1 MNNKFIKDNIHLEKG
16 EAYEWY
22 LLNTSS
28 LYKEE
33 FRKDSSKKELIESY
47 LNAAKNIYEQM
58 TISTH
63 AYGATYVFRSDTLS
77 IPFLFLCRHRIELS
91 LKYYLEKNNIK
102 FQGNHDIN
110 KLFNK
115 SKINNDNFKQLI
127 KAFKTLDKTGTM
139 LRYSTD
145 QDDNEYRNKP
155 LFVKAEDILKTT
167 RDLTDYILN
176 KINNH

>member
-33 FRKDSSKKELIESY
+33 FRKDSGKKELIESY
-47 LNAAKNIYEQM
+47 LNATKNIYHQM
-58 TISTH
+58 EISTH
-63 AYGATYVFRSDTLS
+63 AFSATYIFRSNTLC
-77 IPFLFLCRHRIELS
+77 IPFLFLCRQTIELT
-91 LKYYLEKNNIK
+91 LKYYLEKNGIEFK
-102 FQGNHDIN
+102 SNHDIN
-110 KLFNK
+110 RLYNK

-127 KAFKTLDKTGTM
+127 KTFKILDKTGTM

-145 QDDNEYRNKP
+145 QEDNEYRTKP
-155 LFVKAEDILKTT
+155 LFVKAKDILKTT
-167 RDLTDYILN
+167 SDLTYYVLN
-176 KINNH
+176 KVNNH

>member
-1 MNNKFIKDNIHLEKG
+1 MKNKFIKDNINLEKG

-28 LYKEE
+28 IYKEE

-58 TISTH
+58 AISTH

-77 IPFLFLCRHRIELS
+77 IPFLFLCRQTIELT
-91 LKYYLEKNNIK
+91 LKYYLKKNNIEFK
-102 FQGNHDIN
+102 SNHDIN
-110 KLFNK
+110 NLYNK

-127 KAFKTLDKTGTM
+127 KAFKILDKTGTM

-145 QDDNEYRNKP
+145 QEDNEYRTKP

-167 RDLTDYILN
+167 SDLTHYVLN

>member
-63 AYGATYVFRSDTLS
+63 AYGATYIFRSDTLS
-77 IPFLFLCRHRIELS
+77 IPFLFLCRHTIELS